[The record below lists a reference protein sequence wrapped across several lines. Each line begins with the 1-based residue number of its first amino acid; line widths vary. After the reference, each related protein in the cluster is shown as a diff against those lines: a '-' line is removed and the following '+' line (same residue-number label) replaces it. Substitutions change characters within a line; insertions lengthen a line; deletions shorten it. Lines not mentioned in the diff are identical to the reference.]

1 MKNFIFKVSLF
12 FILLSIL
19 FLSFFLILSI
29 IDNFKGFSKYSDVV
43 VIGDSHAVFSINEK
57 DSLFSDINL
66 LNNGF
71 QAESLFWTIK
81 RARKIVRKKR
91 LSLLV
96 ITYSDHNLFNDK
108 WTYVGDNIGKNRYL
122 TYYLSLK
129 DWYYLFRRNSKETA
143 KLFFS
148 LPVPSFKVSANSQIN
163 YNNILSKELKT
174 NGSRVKSHY
183 QKIKNIYKSENFIQL
198 LNFCRENPD
207 QKILIL
213 RTPLN
218 SHYFKL
224 LNNKVYDEMYLES
237 ILELQKL
244 NNVHFIDFS
253 DSIKDDANFSD
264 LDHLNANGSK
274 IFTKLVYDSLVR
286 NKFIP
291 IK

>member
-19 FLSFFLILSI
+19 FLSLFLILSI
-29 IDNFKGFSKYSDVV
+29 IDNFKRFSNYSDIVV
-43 VIGDSHAVFSINEK
+43 VGDSHAVFSINEK
-57 DSLFSDINL
+57 DSLFSDIKI

-81 RARKIVRKKR
+81 RSRKILRKKR
-91 LSLLV
+91 ISLLV

-108 WTYVGDNIGKNRYL
+108 WTYIGDNLGKNRDL

-148 LPVPSFKVSANSQIN
+148 LPMPSFKVSANFQIN
-163 YNNILSKELKT
+163 YNNLLSRDLKT
-174 NGSRVKSHY
+174 NGSRIKNHY
-183 QKIKNIYKSENFIQL
+183 QKINNIYKSENFKQL
-198 LNFCRENPD
+198 INFCREYPE

-224 LNNKVYDEMYLES
+224 LNNIIYDEMYLES

-253 DSIKDDANFSD
+253 ESIKEDANFSD

-274 IFTKLVYDSLVR
+274 TFTKLVYDSLVSFNFSPSR
-286 NKFIP
+286 
-291 IK
+291 

>member
-29 IDNFKGFSKYSDVV
+29 IDNFKGFSNYSDIVV
-43 VIGDSHAVFSINEK
+43 VGDSHAVFSINEK
-57 DSLFSDINL
+57 DSLFSDINIF
-66 LNNGF
+66 NNGF

-81 RARKIVRKKR
+81 RSRKILRKKR
-91 LSLLV
+91 INLLV

-108 WTYVGDNIGKNRYL
+108 WTYSGDNLGKNRDL
-122 TYYLSLK
+122 VYYLSLK
-129 DWYYLFRRNSKETA
+129 DWYYLFRRNGKETA

-148 LPVPSFKVSANSQIN
+148 LPMPSFKVSANSQIN
-163 YNNILSKELKT
+163 YNNLLSRDLKT
-174 NGSRVKSHY
+174 NGSRIKNHY
-183 QKIKNIYKSENFIQL
+183 QKIKSIYKSENFNQL
-198 LNFCRENPD
+198 INFCREYPE

-224 LNNKVYDEMYLES
+224 LNNKIYDEMYIAS

-244 NNVHFIDFS
+244 KNVHFIDFS
-253 DSIKDDANFSD
+253 ESIKEDANFSD
-264 LDHLNANGSK
+264 LDHLNASGLR
-274 IFTKLVYDSLVR
+274 IFTKLVYDSLAKSKYVPS
-286 NKFIP
+286 K
-291 IK
+291 